1 LRRDLALA
9 GGVIAAAVVILVVAH
24 IGPVASGVLVA
35 VVALGLLAATA
46 SGRL

>member
-1 LRRDLALA
+1 MRRDIALA

-24 IGPVASGVLVA
+24 AGPLASGVVVA
-35 VVALGLLAATA
+35 VIALGLLAATV